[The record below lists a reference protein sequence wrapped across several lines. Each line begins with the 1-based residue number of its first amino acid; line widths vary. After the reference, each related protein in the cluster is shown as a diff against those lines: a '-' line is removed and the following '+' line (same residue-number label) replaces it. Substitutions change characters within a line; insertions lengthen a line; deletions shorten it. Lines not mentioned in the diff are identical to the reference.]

1 LGTPGVPGTGNPEG
15 NLDNLTF
22 VNGPGKGRTKGSK
35 SKVTQEGRGFAKT
48 FVDDERWEAM
58 IWRWVE
64 GVNSATVE
72 SLVGRA
78 LSGEITPEECA
89 KKVRAATNPMPAGV
103 FNCIMMYR
111 FGKPPQTVKVKGG
124 LGVKPYEDLTEAQLA
139 AKAAELAAEL
149 AAGVG
154 SSDRDENAEE

>member
-1 LGTPGVPGTGNPEG
+1 MTGIGGNPDG
-15 NLDNLTF
+15 NPDNF
-22 VNGPGKGRTKGSK
+22 ANGPGRGRNPGARG
-35 SKVTQEGRGFAKT
+35 KVTLEGRGFAKT

-72 SLVGRA
+72 HLVSMA

-89 KKVRAATNPMPAGV
+89 KKVRAAATPMPAGV
-103 FNCIMMYR
+103 FNCIMTYR

-124 LGVKPYEDLTEAQLA
+124 LGVKPYEDLTDAQLA
-139 AKAAELAAEL
+139 ARAADLATELAISSAAQSIKSETEDAE
-149 AAGVG
+149 
-154 SSDRDENAEE
+154 